1 MQIIHGRGKSS
12 NSITQ
17 SLDNNND
24 DIVDDDNDNDD
35 ACDYSQALSPFVFS
49 ARKTGAKRMNEAQRD
64 YGGPMDFEQNWCKK
78 GEGSNREH
86 CGRKDFKMAQ
96 KLGGQNLGAL
106 WEKELKMTRPSEC

>member
-24 DIVDDDNDNDD
+24 DNVDDDNDNDD
-35 ACDYSQALSPFVFS
+35 ACDYSHALSPFVFS

-64 YGGPMDFEQNWCKK
+64 YGGPM
-78 GEGSNREH
+78 
-86 CGRKDFKMAQ
+86 AQ
-96 KLGGQNLGAL
+96 IDKI
-106 WEKELKMTRPSEC
+106 

>member
-24 DIVDDDNDNDD
+24 DNVDDDNDNDD
-35 ACDYSQALSPFVFS
+35 ACDYSHALSPFVFS

-64 YGGPMDFEQNWCKK
+64 YGGPIAQIDKILNKTDAKK
-78 GEGSNREH
+78 E
-86 CGRKDFKMAQ
+86 KAQ
-96 KLGGQNLGAL
+96 KLEHNWHKKLRKKQTFEKRGSEGG
-106 WEKELKMTRPSEC
+106 